1 MLGSLISAGANLL
14 GGLLGNKAAKKERD
28 TQIAFAQNGIQWKVK
43 DAEAAGIHPLF
54 ALGAPTSSY
63 SPISTGGGLGEGVA
77 AMGQDLGRAADAA
90 KAPQQKM
97 DAYTAR
103 LQALQLERGSLENTL
118 LRNQIINEQRVA
130 GQPPA
135 VGGKSIIPGQGSGR
149 DVRVGS
155 LRISPKLSDSQA
167 QDLENEY
174 GEIADFIGA
183 GRFIN
188 DADKPVR
195 DWLQAQ
201 IDAAING
208 YPGIATKDY
217 DDLMRIAGWL
227 RGKRNREPV
236 RSSGW

>member
-1 MLGSLISAGANLL
+1 MFGSLITAGANLL

-28 TQIAFAQNGIQWKVK
+28 TQLAFAQNGIQWKVK
-43 DAEAAGIHPLF
+43 DAEAAGVHPLF
-54 ALGAPTSSY
+54 ALGAPTTAY
-63 SPISTGGGLGEGVA
+63 QPISSGGLPESIS

-90 KAPQQKM
+90 KSPGEKI

-118 LRNQIINEQRVA
+118 LKNQIINEQRVA

-135 VGGKSIIPGQGSGR
+135 VGGKSIIPGQASGR
-149 DVRVGS
+149 DVRVGN

-174 GEIADFIGA
+174 GEIADFIGGA
-183 GRFIN
+183 RFIN

-195 DWLQAQ
+195 DWLQSQ

-217 DDLMRIAGWL
+217 DDLKRIIGWL